1 MKPRRGARHPAGHRV
16 RCNRPLRGLPRPAPA
31 PGRHDRSRACRRW
44 SARVDRKSGGGIL
57 LLRTIPK
64 SQRKRGHGAGAT
76 GVRLGHRP
84 QHSDRVHLGCDN
96 APRNIFSL
104 TGFVLKILK
113 FIAHS
118 PTRAIEHLQDNKNR
132 AIRLLSGFHCIAL
145 IGLWLSLASTEI
157 EIINFEP

>member
-1 MKPRRGARHPAGHRV
+1 MVRPSRPQIGWRHSSAADDPEVAAET
-16 RCNRPLRGLPRPAPA
+16 RP
-31 PGRHDRSRACRRW
+31 W
-44 SARVDRKSGGGIL
+44 
-57 LLRTIPK
+57 
-64 SQRKRGHGAGAT
+64 AGAT